1 MVVGASIF
9 ILLGRV
15 EGSASTTITMPLNV
29 FSRPLIYTGYRCCSS
44 SLLKSSYYSS
54 SCFAQYLKPLL
65 SLCSI
70 MNAVRAETINEAM
83 SGSGM
88 STVMYGMYGGAPP
101 SPKLFDELMR
111 GWSVFTLTGERPV
124 RAPMNPKNYARLRS
138 SEPELEVGRAN

>member
-1 MVVGASIF
+1 LLVLF
-9 ILLGRV
+9 IEKLLLQL
-15 EGSASTTITMPLNV
+15 IV
-29 FSRPLIYTGYRCCSS
+29 FCS
-44 SLLKSSYYSS
+44 
-54 SCFAQYLKPLL
+54 YLKPLL
-65 SLCSI
+65 SLCSV
-70 MNAVRAETINEAM
+70 MNAVRAEIINEAM

-88 STVMYGMYGGAPP
+88 STVMYGVYGGAPP